1 MNQPLVDDNVD
12 VGIGDACDAEVT
24 IRWPVGELPE
34 QTITL
39 PAGHRFEVQQGQ
51 DPVVL
56 P

>member
-1 MNQPLVDDNVD
+1 MVDDV
-12 VGIGDACDAEVT
+12 GDAGDAEVT
-24 IRWPVGELPE
+24 IRWPAGELPE

-39 PAGHRFEVQQGQ
+39 QAGHRFEVTQGQ